1 MIKFMQGGDI
11 MVRKICPKCASV
23 AWKNSDEKCRF
34 CESFLIKLTF
44 SQSLK
49 LNSIKNTEEKAL
61 YITQDIL
68 NNKVD
73 PVCIKIR
80 DEKINKAKIEYDKY
94 IKQQKAENEKKQR
107 EKIQAY
113 QSQYLEFL
121 EEAQNQNIPES
132 RAREIATYAMHHNL
146 YSLPKCP
153 NCGSVDTSKIGT
165 GTKVA
170 KTAAFGVVGAMSD
183 AGKTWKCCKCGCK
196 W

>member
-1 MIKFMQGGDI
+1 MLKYVCSKCGYCDFLNKTLKCPACNGEYISISPIQSYKISHRGFNDRIKYIED
-11 MVRKICPKCASV
+11 KIIKR
-23 AWKNSDEKCRF
+23 NIDEKYN
-34 CESFLIKLTF
+34 KLR
-44 SQSLK
+44 
-49 LNSIKNTEEKAL
+49 EEYQQKKHEEF
-61 YITQDIL
+61 Q
-68 NNKVD
+68 
-73 PVCIKIR
+73 
-80 DEKINKAKIEYDKY
+80 
-94 IKQQKAENEKKQR
+94 QQKAENEKKQR

-113 QSQYLEFL
+113 QSKYLEFL

-165 GTKVA
+165 GAKVA

>member
-1 MIKFMQGGDI
+1 MLKKACLRCGFCDFTNKSNKCKVCGNDYSEISFIQGYKLSKLSQDERIKYMEQKIIGHKIDPYYDS
-11 MVRKICPKCASV
+11 MRKNYIQKV
-23 AWKNSDEKCRF
+23 
-34 CESFLIKLTF
+34 I
-44 SQSLK
+44 
-49 LNSIKNTEEKAL
+49 EEF
-61 YITQDIL
+61 Q
-68 NNKVD
+68 
-73 PVCIKIR
+73 
-80 DEKINKAKIEYDKY
+80 
-94 IKQQKAENEKKQR
+94 QQKAENEKKQQ

-153 NCGSVDTSKIGT
+153 SCGSVDTSKIGT